1 MVVFVVSLVA
11 VNAAS
16 LMANALA
23 FRWIDPASMGVW
35 HTLLLLSSY
44 LTVVRLGLINGMGR
58 ELPYAFGSGDVVR
71 AHRIAATSLAC
82 NIACSA
88 VVGLTFV
95 VLLGFLWSSGIV
107 WRTAL
112 AAMVVVSATNLY
124 LAYLQATFRS
134 DSDFARLA
142 RVHWVHAGVALTLP
156 VMVYAFGFTGL
167 CLHAAVQAVAVARFA
182 HALRPLRV
190 RPRLDTRL
198 ARTLV
203 ATGMPLFVAS
213 YVQVLAMGFDRVI
226 LLHRGGVEMVGYYAP
241 ALAVL
246 TAMAALPGAV
256 STYIYPRMSYAL
268 GQGKND
274 RTLRR
279 MALGAGAASVAVTV
293 PLAVA
298 GWIVAPELIAR
309 FFPQYVASIPAVRWS
324 LLAGLAWSFSPA
336 SQLLASSKAWRTLWL
351 SIGLGAAARWMFP
364 WLLSSVYEPLVG
376 VALGNAVAAVFAG
389 AVTVVLVRRVSSS
402 STREAA

>member
-1 MVVFVVSLVA
+1 
-11 VNAAS
+11 
-16 LMANALA
+16 
-23 FRWIDPASMGVW
+23 
-35 HTLLLLSSY
+35 
-44 LTVVRLGLINGMGR
+44 
-58 ELPYAFGSGDVVR
+58 
-71 AHRIAATSLAC
+71 
-82 NIACSA
+82 
-88 VVGLTFV
+88 
-95 VLLGFLWSSGIV
+95 
-107 WRTAL
+107 
-112 AAMVVVSATNLY
+112 
-124 LAYLQATFRS
+124 
-134 DSDFARLA
+134 
-142 RVHWVHAGVALTLP
+142 
-156 VMVYAFGFTGL
+156 
-167 CLHAAVQAVAVARFA
+167 
-182 HALRPLRV
+182 
-190 RPRLDTRL
+190 
-198 ARTLV
+198 
-203 ATGMPLFVAS
+203 
-213 YVQVLAMGFDRVI
+213 
-226 LLHRGGVEMVGYYAP
+226 MVGYYAP